1 MCKVSKISSAEL
13 LQQEALLEMSSF
25 GVTEAL
31 EVGDIANVLGT
42 KRNLPIAIE
51 VRIGDWVI
59 YHASLPGSSLQ
70 NQEWLDRKARVVSLK
85 HHSTLYERLSS
96 EERGVDWYKENNLT
110 EKLYAIH
117 GGGLPI
123 IVKNYGLAGILLVSG
138 LPQLDDHKF
147 GVDVLRL
154 YIDQGGK

>member
-1 MCKVSKISSAEL
+1 MGKLSKISSIEL

-31 EVGDIANVLGT
+31 EVGDFANVLGT
-42 KRNLPIAIE
+42 KRNLPVAIE

-59 YHASLPGSSLQ
+59 YHASLPGSSPQ

-85 HHSTLYERLSS
+85 HHSTLYERVSS

-110 EKLYAIH
+110 EELYAIH

-123 IVKNYGLAGILLVSG
+123 IVKNYGLAGTLLVSG